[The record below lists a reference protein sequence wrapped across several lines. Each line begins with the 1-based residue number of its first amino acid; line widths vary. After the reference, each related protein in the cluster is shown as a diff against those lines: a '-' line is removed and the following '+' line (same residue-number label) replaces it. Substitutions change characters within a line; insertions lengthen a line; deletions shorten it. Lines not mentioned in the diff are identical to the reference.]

1 LQALKSSRSK
11 LKKKIKR
18 NIIETVT
25 KLVAVLYLLKRR
37 ILMGCN
43 CGKSNKSQGN
53 IIITDSA
60 TRLMICKMCPQVNK
74 VKALGYICGKLAQP
88 TDKTC
93 GCILKLKT
101 KLKGQRCPQ
110 GKW

>member
-1 LQALKSSRSK
+1 LKSSRSK

-43 CGKSNKSQGN
+43 CGKSKKSQGN
-53 IIITDSA
+53 IIVPDAA
-60 TRLMICKMCPQVNK
+60 TRIMICKMCPQVNK
-74 VKALGYICGKLAQP
+74 LPAVGLVCGKLAQP
-88 TDKTC
+88 TENTC

-101 KLKGQRCPQ
+101 KLKRQRCPQ